1 MFDVLILSDTFKAA
15 VHLSWHSDEQE
26 HAVRQLHL
34 ASRLDILV
42 GTRPRDLPHVFDLHG
57 LPRWLKIPK
66 VGSMTCVQAY

>member
-1 MFDVLILSDTFKAA
+1 
-15 VHLSWHSDEQE
+15 
-26 HAVRQLHL
+26 VRQLHL